1 MNCCDKSEWG
11 ASTKKKAASLS
22 VAADS
27 SALSSGG
34 HLRRPTI
41 APARE
46 NAYLLPIHLIRGF
59 VSSNF
64 FAFFKGGF
72 FAIVLPPLQ
81 RQLNP
86 QPILCKSSSNVDDK
100 MRGF

>member
-1 MNCCDKSEWG
+1 MSSCDRSGGECFDQ
-11 ASTKKKAASLS
+11 KKAASLS

-27 SALSSGG
+27 SALFSAGG
-34 HLRRPTI
+34 HLQKSTI
-41 APARE
+41 APARKS
-46 NAYLLPIHLIRGF
+46 AYLLPIHLIRGF
-59 VSSNF
+59 VCSNF

-86 QPILCKSSSNVDDK
+86 QVCPVQKLFQC
-100 MRGF
+100 RR